1 MALRSRRKDAR
12 PGEIVAAALAS
23 FAERGYAATKLEDV
37 AAAAGIS
44 KGTIYLYFPTKE
56 DLFRA
61 VVRQAVLP
69 NLEAAEAQFAAHAGS
84 CADLLRVLAQRFL
97 RLLDSDLTAVPK
109 LVVAESGNFPAIAQF
124 YADTVLRR
132 AFPWSRASSP
142 AACSAASSARWT
154 CTPPCRCSSR
164 PFLLLALWK
173 HSLGRHT
180 DLTFDPRAV
189 ADAHLDVLLRGL
201 AAEHATM
208 KRALLAVVLVAAAP
222 ARPAGGGCS
231 RATGPAAWQGYVDA
245 EYVRVSPT
253 LTGRITGIAVARGD
267 SGGGRR
273 AAVHPGRCG

>member
-1 MALRSRRKDAR
+1 MAIRTRRKDAR

-69 NLEAAEAQFAAHAGS
+69 NLEAAEATVRRSHR
-84 CADLLRVLAQRFL
+84 LRAPICCGCWRERFL
-97 RLLDSDLTAVPK
+97 QLLDSDLTAMPK

-132 AFPWSRASSP
+132 AFAWSRASLP
-142 AACSAASSARWT
+142 AACSAANSARWM
-154 CTPPCRCSSR
+154 CTPPCRCSLA

-180 DLTFDPRAV
+180 DLAFDPRAV

-201 AAEHATM
+201 AAE
-208 KRALLAVVLVAAAP
+208 AP
-222 ARPAGGGCS
+222 P
-231 RATGPAAWQGYVDA
+231 
-245 EYVRVSPT
+245 
-253 LTGRITGIAVARGD
+253 
-267 SGGGRR
+267 
-273 AAVHPGRCG
+273 

>member
-1 MALRSRRKDAR
+1 
-12 PGEIVAAALAS
+12 VAAALAS

-69 NLEAAEAQFAAHAGS
+69 NVEAAETDVASYAGS
-84 CADLLRVLAQRFL
+84 SADLLRMLTQRFL
-97 RLLDSDLTAVPK
+97 RLLDTDLTAVPK

-124 YADTVLRR
+124 YADAVLRR
-132 AFPWSRASSP
+132 AFRLIEGILTRGIELGEFRPMDVHATLP
-142 AACSAASSARWT
+142 LFAG
-154 CTPPCRCSSR
+154 

-189 ADAHLDVLLRGL
+189 AEAHLDVLLRGL
-201 AAEHATM
+201 AADQ
-208 KRALLAVVLVAAAP
+208 P
-222 ARPAGGGCS
+222 P
-231 RATGPAAWQGYVDA
+231 
-245 EYVRVSPT
+245 
-253 LTGRITGIAVARGD
+253 
-267 SGGGRR
+267 
-273 AAVHPGRCG
+273 

>member
-1 MALRSRRKDAR
+1 MSIHPTRSRRKEAR
-12 PGEIVAAALAS
+12 PAEIIAAALAS

-69 NLEAAEAQFAAHAGS
+69 NVEAAEANLASHTGS
-84 CADLLRVLAQRFL
+84 SADMLRMLAQRFL
-97 RLLDSDLTAVPK
+97 LLLDSDLTAVPK
-109 LVVAESGNFPAIAQF
+109 LVLAESGNFPAIAQF

-132 AFPWSRASSP
+132 AFRLVEDILTRGMQRGEFRQMDVHATLPLFAG
-142 AACSAASSARWT
+142 
-154 CTPPCRCSSR
+154 

-189 ADAHLDVLLRGL
+189 ADAHIGVLLRGL
-201 AAEHATM
+201 APD
-208 KRALLAVVLVAAAP
+208 KP
-222 ARPAGGGCS
+222 S
-231 RATGPAAWQGYVDA
+231 
-245 EYVRVSPT
+245 
-253 LTGRITGIAVARGD
+253 
-267 SGGGRR
+267 
-273 AAVHPGRCG
+273 